1 MKKLGEE
8 EAERKKSGRRQASE
22 RTEENEKKGG
32 RGGREREKKG
42 RKRRK
47 RERKR
52 SRWTVWAMVNVFPR
66 GETRLKGLSWLQWP
80 ATGE

>member
-1 MKKLGEE
+1 MKRKGGEK
-8 EAERKKSGRRQASE
+8 RKKMKGQ
-22 RTEENEKKGG
+22 EE
-32 RGGREREKKG
+32 RERD
-42 RKRRK
+42 
-47 RERKR
+47 RER

>member
-1 MKKLGEE
+1 MKGQGE
-8 EAERKKSGRRQASE
+8 
-22 RTEENEKKGG
+22 
-32 RGGREREKKG
+32 RERD
-42 RKRRK
+42 
-47 RERKR
+47 RER